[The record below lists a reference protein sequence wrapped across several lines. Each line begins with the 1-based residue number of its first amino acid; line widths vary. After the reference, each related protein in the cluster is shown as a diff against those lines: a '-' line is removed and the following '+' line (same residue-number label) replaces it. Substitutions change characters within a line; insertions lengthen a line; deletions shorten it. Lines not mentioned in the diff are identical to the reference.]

1 VRLLW
6 ATCGGQTW
14 LRQACRAGVPIL
26 DSMGFKK
33 LLLYAGGALLL
44 VSSSI
49 SVCTVTDVARDI
61 RKYLFSGPK
70 TTANAPTSN
79 ASEVAVDASTGLPA
93 PALAIGPNASP
104 AETMPLPSLAEVL
117 RLDMTV
123 EWVLHRWPRV
133 TTGLPQL
140 QLQGYRVPLV
150 TGTTTSDVAGS
161 LTYYFNAR
169 QQVQRIT
176 LRGATGDPTVLVTIL
191 TSRYHFTRRFTN
203 DPGVVLYEAVD
214 SGNRPIG
221 SLKIRSA
228 PVVKANQP
236 YSRFQVDLVM
246 DRAE

>member
-1 VRLLW
+1 
-6 ATCGGQTW
+6 
-14 LRQACRAGVPIL
+14 
-26 DSMGFKK
+26 MGFKK
-33 LLLYAGGALLL
+33 LLLYAGGALLF

-49 SVCTVTDVARDI
+49 SVCTVTDVMSDI
-61 RKYLFSGPK
+61 RKHWFSGPK
-70 TTANAPTSN
+70 ATANAPTSY
-79 ASEVAVDASTGLPA
+79 ASEIAVDASTGRPA
-93 PALAIGPNASP
+93 PPLAIGSNASP

-117 RLDMTV
+117 RLDVTV
-123 EWVLHRWPRV
+123 EWVLQRWPRV
-133 TTGLPQL
+133 TTGLPHL

-150 TGTTTSDVAGS
+150 SGTRVSDVAGS

-176 LRGATGDPTVLVTIL
+176 LRGATGDPSVLVAIL
-191 TSRYHFTRRFTN
+191 TSRYRFTRRFTN

-214 SGNRPIG
+214 SSNRPVG

-246 DRAE
+246 DRTE

>member
-1 VRLLW
+1 
-6 ATCGGQTW
+6 
-14 LRQACRAGVPIL
+14 
-26 DSMGFKK
+26 MGFKK

-70 TTANAPTSN
+70 TTANAPMSY
-79 ASEVAVDASTGLPA
+79 APEGAGDASTGIPA
-93 PALAIGPNASP
+93 PALAIGPDSSP
-104 AETMPLPSLAEVL
+104 AETMPLPSLVEVL
-117 RLDMTV
+117 RLDVTV
-123 EWVLHRWPRV
+123 EWVLQRWPRV

-150 TGTTTSDVAGS
+150 SGTSVSDVAGS

-176 LRGATGDPTVLVTIL
+176 LRGTTGDPSVLATIL
-191 TSRYHFTRRFTN
+191 ASRYRFTRRLTN
-203 DPGVVLYEAVD
+203 DPSIVLYEAVD
-214 SGNRPIG
+214 SSNRPVG

-228 PVVKANQP
+228 PVVQANHP
-236 YSRFQVDLVM
+236 HTRFLVDLVM